1 MSNKNT
7 QDTFTPLDSLRRI
20 LSDFAPN
27 DEDFVRRL
35 SHKLG
40 EVRKN
45 GLPVI
50 ADYLK
55 KPGTSALRK
64 AVLPVIPK
72 HDWPEWSGLLYEV
85 LSKEPELNVF
95 DEGCAALGALGTKSS
110 WKTLQRLKTVRT
122 DRDRQIILDRELRE
136 LETQQPLSYYMG
148 RLLEGEDNS
157 RLAVVGAQMV
167 AILAGPQDIPAMTEA
182 FQNGDNYA
190 KRLLLRIFPCIA
202 CPETENFLVY
212 TLRKAA
218 LDIADCHSLGE
229 IIRRINTMPRPT
241 ARQECQNLVIE
252 HYRNQSGEVVGELN
266 AALGQQDADT
276 TSLFDALEEE
286 TGTHIGTFALQ
297 ALRLLVEGKLAMFS
311 VFLSER
317 AEENEKILEDTEFV
331 LDQAAAA
338 LARLVKEGGAKTED
352 ALPFFR
358 DVFNMH
364 LGGNIFLDSYV
375 ELVTHQDTEILD
387 EFLAD
392 PDFNRRFVILDAIG
406 AKEDERFV
414 DFLLKAVNDSIVD
427 VGQVAVQHLGKL
439 RKGQEIFLDYFKSGE
454 REKMRLAVW
463 GFKEI
468 RLHEAADLLLE
479 YIIKADDDSASVR
492 NDILIEVVKAL
503 ANLRI
508 AKATP
513 IFLKL
518 LHDGQPLSM
527 QTALAEALASLE
539 LEEASLGLLTKAKNL
554 RHAEVLFIA
563 LEGSLLPFD
572 SFEHPFPMENFEDL
586 QSLLDRCCDERE
598 GEGQSFRALC
608 AMEHLY
614 VLDLTVYEKL
624 GERLSDYL
632 SHLRAKENW
641 DKDANDRLSA
651 IVKEIAKRCESLRQL
666 NQKESE
672 LTTLMERTAPKG
684 PVRTETLLT
693 LRTKLEDPNLIIKAE
708 MAKTVAAYVQTQ
720 LKATGQEWRD
730 IAHLCEI
737 AGICRKK
744 ELIEPIRV
752 IYSRATGLGLKS
764 AAKNALVKL
773 GLTEAEIN
781 RRGEISSILVLEP
794 SAFFRKRLVEALKD
808 TWVVRDAGSI
818 EEAEKLLGV
827 TAADLLISEY
837 MSAEGGMLKWF
848 QSMWEENKFHYVY
861 LCTSS
866 RDLSQLGEPPWL
878 IGVLNKPFSM
888 EKLVEDLKN

>member
-1 MSNKNT
+1 MSSKNL
-7 QDTFTPLDSLRRI
+7 QDTCTPLDSLRRI
-20 LSDFAPN
+20 LSDFVPN
-27 DEDFVRRL
+27 DEDFVRHL

-40 EVRKN
+40 EIRKN
-45 GLPVI
+45 SLPMI

-55 KPGTSALRK
+55 KPGMSALRK
-64 AVLPVIPK
+64 AVLPVISK

-122 DRDRQIILDRELRE
+122 DRDRQIILDREIKE
-136 LETQQPLSYYMG
+136 LEAHQPLSYYIG
-148 RLLEGEDNS
+148 RVLEGDDNP
-157 RLAVVGAQMV
+157 RLATVGSRMV
-167 AILAGPQDIPAMTEA
+167 AVLAGPQDVSAMIEA
-182 FQNGDNYA
+182 FQNGDKLA
-190 KRLLLRIFPCIA
+190 KRLLMRIFPCIA
-202 CPETENFLVY
+202 CSETENFLAY

-218 LDIADCHSLGE
+218 LDLVECHTLEE
-229 IIRRINTMPRPT
+229 IIRRVSAMPRPT

-252 HYRNQSGEVVGELN
+252 HYRNQSGEIVSELN
-266 AALGQQDADT
+266 SALGQQDAET
-276 TSLFDALEEE
+276 ASLFDALEEA
-286 TGTHIGTFALQ
+286 TSTHIGSFALQ

-317 AEENEKILEDTEFV
+317 SEENEKSLEDTALV
-331 LDQAAAA
+331 LDQAAEA

-352 ALPFFR
+352 AIPFFR
-358 DVFNMH
+358 DVFNMR
-364 LGGNIFLDSYV
+364 LGGNVFLDSYV

-392 PDFNRRFVILDAIG
+392 PDFNRRFVILNAIG

-414 DFLLKAVNDSIVD
+414 DFFLKAVNDSIVD
-427 VGQVAVQHLGKL
+427 VGQVAVQHLGRL

-468 RLHEAADLLLE
+468 RLSEAADLLLD
-479 YIIKADDDSASVR
+479 YIIQAENDSASVR

-508 AKATP
+508 EKATP
-513 IFLKL
+513 IFLQL

-527 QTALAEALASLE
+527 QTVLAEALAALE
-539 LEEASLGLLTKAKNL
+539 LEEAALGLLSKAKNL
-554 RHAEVLFIA
+554 RHAEVLFTA
-563 LEGSLLPFD
+563 LEGSLIPFS
-572 SFEHPFPMENFEDL
+572 SFEHPFPMEHFEDM
-586 QSLLDRCCDERE
+586 QSLLDRCCGERE

-608 AMEHLY
+608 AMENLY
-614 VLDLTVYEKL
+614 VLDITVYEKL

-641 DKDANDRLSA
+641 DKEANDRLSA
-651 IVKEIAKRCESLRQL
+651 IVKELAKRCESLRQL

-672 LTTLMERTAPKG
+672 LTTLMERTAQKG

-708 MAKTVAAYVQTQ
+708 MAKTLGDYVQTQ
-720 LKATGQEWRD
+720 LKVAGQEWRD

-737 AGICRKK
+737 AGICRRK
-744 ELIEPIRV
+744 ELIEPIRA
-752 IYSRATGLGLKS
+752 IYSRSTGLGLKS
-764 AAKNALVKL
+764 AAKNALIKL
-773 GLTEAEIN
+773 GLTEADIN
-781 RRGEISSILVLEP
+781 RRKKITNILVLEP
-794 SAFFRKRLVEALKD
+794 SAFFRKRLVDALKD
-808 TWVVRDAGSI
+808 SWTVRDAGSM
-818 EEAEKLLGV
+818 EEAEKMLEEKAAELLV
-827 TAADLLISEY
+827 SEY
-837 MSAEGGMLKWF
+837 ISTDGGMLNWF
-848 QSMWEENKFHYVY
+848 QAMMDKNAFHYVY
-861 LCTSS
+861 LCTSN

-878 IGVLNKPFSM
+878 IGILHKPFPV
-888 EKLVEDLKN
+888 EKLIEDLRD